1 MAEQPNEPGTE
12 ADAAGGCQV
21 DWSWLQGREIVAA
34 TSDLDTLL
42 LTFRDG
48 QTLRVQA
55 ALWQGKAFLAFDP
68 WRPPV

>member
-1 MAEQPNEPGTE
+1 MVDQPNEARIE
-12 ADAAGGCQV
+12 AGEASGCQV
-21 DWSWLQGREIVAA
+21 DWSWLQGREIVSV

-42 LTFRDG
+42 LTFKDG

-68 WRPPV
+68 WRPPG

>member
-1 MAEQPNEPGTE
+1 MAEQPNDAGTE
-12 ADAAGGCQV
+12 ADAASGCQV
-21 DWSWLQGREIVAA
+21 DWSWLRGREIVSAS
-34 TSDLDTLL
+34 SDLDSLL

-68 WRPPV
+68 WRPPA